1 MHQWTGPRRTGSGC
15 ALWAS
20 IRASTGSAASTLVHQ
35 TKRSPSSSSPS
46 DPSCHRRRLRRSSM
60 NSQHR
65 ELCSRNSALVP
76 KLSKSP
82 SGNQHPQHHRL
93 TPSTARCRLADGL
106 HSTIQRT
113 ISSQGPDGR
122 WQIQELRCRLLLS
135 PQASRI
141 DQDPLMR
148 MPASSSHELGVLHLP
163 RPLHQM
169 SNTTGVAACPTSD
182 SRHLRADSPHTAH
195 RRTAEPSALAHPPRT
210 VPHTGNVQVASYH
223 VISMGKAQRLF
234 AHTESKMVSANHLLA
249 PDPPAQSHWTSHPR
263 YPHNF
268 PSSSR
273 LHPSR

>member
-1 MHQWTGPRRTGSGC
+1 M
-15 ALWAS
+15 
-20 IRASTGSAASTLVHQ
+20 
-35 TKRSPSSSSPS
+35 KRSPSLSSPS
-46 DPSCHRRRLRRSSM
+46 DPNCHRRRLRRSSV

-65 ELCSRNSALVP
+65 ELCSRNSALVLKP
-76 KLSKSP
+76 SKSHL
-82 SGNQHPQHHRL
+82 GNQHPRHHRL

-141 DQDPLMR
+141 DQDHLMR
-148 MPASSSHELGVLHLP
+148 MLASSSHGLGVLHLP

-182 SRHLRADSPHTAH
+182 SRHLRADSPHTVH
-195 RRTAEPSALAHPPRT
+195 PRTAAASALAHPPRT
-210 VPHTGNVQVASYH
+210 VQHTGSAQAASYH
-223 VISMGKAQRLF
+223 AIFTAKARKPF
-234 AHTESKMVSANHLLA
+234 EHTESNRVSANHLLA
-249 PDPPAQSHWTSHPR
+249 PDPPAPSHWISHHR
-263 YPHNF
+263 YPRSF

-273 LHPSR
+273 LHPYR